1 MPSTTSATCPPIT
14 AMPMAALAMARVAMA
29 VRAVILP
36 EHVAAMALLR
46 RVPMLLRA
54 APAALQRLVR
64 TAAEMY
70 AAGRRKQVL
79 VAMAAIPAIRPAA
92 RAQRGAQAVQAD
104 RAATPSPL
112 AAPVV
117 TRARTQ
123 AAVATPPAPA
133 PPKPA
138 VDAPAVAL
146 PAPPVAA
153 PPVPAPPVPGGVPP
167 LPLPPLPLP
176 PSAGL
181 PTPCDVPPIPP
192 PAPPVPP
199 APP

>member
-1 MPSTTSATCPPIT
+1 MPSITSATCPPIT

-64 TAAEMY
+64 TAAERY
-70 AAGRRKQVL
+70 AGRRQQVL

-133 PPKPA
+133 A
-138 VDAPAVAL
+138 RA
-146 PAPPVAA
+146 PVAHLA
-153 PPVPAPPVPGGVPP
+153 VMPQAGWAAR
-167 LPLPPLPLP
+167 
-176 PSAGL
+176 AGL
-181 PTPCDVPPIPP
+181 
-192 PAPPVPP
+192 
-199 APP
+199 